1 MRDKIVLTTF
11 VALIAWGGL
20 GGPAMAQQ
28 PVASG
33 AQPAATATV
42 DRAQVENYIRLIKGE
57 LERGEARVVSVTDQ
71 LRSLNGD
78 IESRVDRIVQ
88 LLSQVRDSADTA
100 GSRMRI
106 AKSEVLAGLEAMARY
121 FARERDR
128 RKKEMNNPYAQIEA
142 ADLAGDVTALNAK
155 IETCVTQ
162 SLEIAKSL
170 VPHTEDDVRKYDD
183 WDYDSSDESREYK
196 RVKRDAEASVKI
208 KSELVADLRASI
220 VKLTQD
226 VKAREMEIHTTMDL
240 HKREHLMNDVRE
252 MRQTIEM
259 RRAQI
264 EELMMAPKP
273 ETRAV
278 GQKAAFEMDQL
289 LDEMTQSL
297 KRDFSK
303 LKVLINERDEAR
315 ARLKPLK
322 DKLEKATAMLA
333 Q

>member
-1 MRDKIVLTTF
+1 
-11 VALIAWGGL
+11 
-20 GGPAMAQQ
+20 
-28 PVASG
+28 
-33 AQPAATATV
+33 
-42 DRAQVENYIRLIKGE
+42 
-57 LERGEARVVSVTDQ
+57 
-71 LRSLNGD
+71 
-78 IESRVDRIVQ
+78 
-88 LLSQVRDSADTA
+88 
-100 GSRMRI
+100 
-106 AKSEVLAGLEAMARY
+106 
-121 FARERDR
+121 
-128 RKKEMNNPYAQIEA
+128 
-142 ADLAGDVTALNAK
+142 VTALNAK

-220 VKLTQD
+220 EKLTQD